1 MGSMFCV
8 YRNVLFSVIHRD
20 GDGVPDG
27 YDNCVDLPNGEQADV
42 DDDKIGI
49 PVKEIVH
56 FLSRERGCYSF
67 SESKT
72 CEWLTVW
79 PTTFG
84 AEIVRTSNYFAIYQF
99 TTGMKLKLIYSIGF
113 LSLNWFMKPSPVHR
127 FLGNL
132 HYEFCKGRVVHC
144 NCIYN
149 WSTARLY
156 SLNFKV

>member
-1 MGSMFCV
+1 MSFVFHLCTFNGASHTLFWFAGSLAAPTYSMISLSFFFTFPPLRTPATQAKYSVYPYMRSMFCV

-67 SESKT
+67 QFRKQNMRMAYCLADNISRGN
-72 CEWLTVW
+72 CED
-79 PTTFG
+79 
-84 AEIVRTSNYFAIYQF
+84 
-99 TTGMKLKLIYSIGF
+99 
-113 LSLNWFMKPSPVHR
+113 
-127 FLGNL
+127 
-132 HYEFCKGRVVHC
+132 
-144 NCIYN
+144 
-149 WSTARLY
+149 
-156 SLNFKV
+156 

>member
-49 PVKEIVH
+49 PVKDIVH

-67 SESKT
+67 SECKS

-79 PTTFG
+79 P
-84 AEIVRTSNYFAIYQF
+84 
-99 TTGMKLKLIYSIGF
+99 SIIRQ
-113 LSLNWFMKPSPVHR
+113 LLRYIPVYYR
-127 FLGNL
+127 N
-132 HYEFCKGRVVHC
+132 E
-144 NCIYN
+144 
-149 WSTARLY
+149 T
-156 SLNFKV
+156 

>member
-1 MGSMFCV
+1 MFC
-8 YRNVLFSVIHRD
+8 FSVIHRD

-67 SESKT
+67 SEGKRW
-72 CEWLTVW
+72 EWLTVW

-99 TTGMKLKLIYSIGF
+99 TTGMKLKLICSIGF
-113 LSLNWFMKPSPVHR
+113 LSLNWFR
-127 FLGNL
+127 NL
-132 HYEFCKGRVVHC
+132 
-144 NCIYN
+144 
-149 WSTARLY
+149 L
-156 SLNFKV
+156 

>member
-1 MGSMFCV
+1 MFC
-8 YRNVLFSVIHRD
+8 FSVIHRD

-56 FLSRERGCYSF
+56 FLSRERGYYSF
-67 SESKT
+67 SESKP
-72 CEWLTVW
+72 CEWFTVW

-99 TTGMKLKLIYSIGF
+99 TTGMKLKTNILDWISF
-113 LSLNWFMKPSPVHR
+113 AKLVQETFSCASLSWKSAP
-127 FLGNL
+127 
-132 HYEFCKGRVVHC
+132 
-144 NCIYN
+144 
-149 WSTARLY
+149 
-156 SLNFKV
+156 